1 MNCSYAFF
9 FCKLHLSIL
18 TSQDIRTHD
27 VIISIHQSIFQTY
40 PNCFD
45 WHFFKSMKT
54 CWIQN
59 FFYGW
64 ALSLIV
70 LGCPWL
76 PQEPSEKKAKAGK
89 KPAAEALFN
98 YFGGDTQRNACQWL
112 DQMHSV
118 EHRHVNIHFVA
129 TRWGNE
135 WGILLGIGGCKTL
148 RFANICWHVRT

>member
-1 MNCSYAFF
+1 MFE
-9 FCKLHLSIL
+9 LSIL
-18 TSQDIRTHD
+18 VSASRIFSVTMHSNSSVH
-27 VIISIHQSIFQTY
+27 VPNISKLF
-40 PNCFD
+40 
-45 WHFFKSMKT
+45 WKAFFKSMKT
-54 CWIQN
+54 CWIQD

-89 KPAAEALFN
+89 KPAAEALSD

-112 DQMHSV
+112 DQMHSG